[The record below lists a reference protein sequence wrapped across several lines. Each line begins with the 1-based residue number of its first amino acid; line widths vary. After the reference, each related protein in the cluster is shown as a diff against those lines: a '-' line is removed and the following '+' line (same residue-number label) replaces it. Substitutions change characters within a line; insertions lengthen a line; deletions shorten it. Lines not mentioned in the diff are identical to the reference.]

1 MSNAELLDVGLLHSV
16 NTEGLFL
23 LIRRQA
29 ARVPA
34 LALA

>member
-1 MSNAELLDVGLLHSV
+1 MSNRELLDVGLLYTV

-23 LIRRQA
+23 LIRRQT

-34 LALA
+34 LAQA